1 MLDLKRL
8 YWNCRV
14 FLGGKRKG
22 RCPYEHLGLKRP
34 EYDFWSLLPEEMSP
48 AFAEAKAKAA
58 TQLAILQ
65 RLQSPT
71 IRLTRK
77 SAAPKIINS
86 RTTVGA

>member
-48 AFAEAKAKAA
+48 AFAEAKAKAKA
-58 TQLAILQ
+58 KTKAV
-65 RLQSPT
+65 
-71 IRLTRK
+71 
-77 SAAPKIINS
+77 AA
-86 RTTVGA
+86 